1 MDNAFLGPLVSAFGR
16 SFLSKRNRGKS
27 TGKKNIHR
35 MGFLLVAAWG
45 FFIASIVALIIFIVD
60 FSRGWLN
67 SGGIIAFIAAE
78 LVIIFSCLLFYAW
91 YRNAYVEI
99 TRSYVLR
106 RTFLRF
112 VEKVEYRR
120 IRKYGYHERYDHN
133 NNFEDGLYLG
143 GPLVEGHK
151 YSAES
156 VELHSNWANFGY
168 VLGQLAFRILNERWA
183 EAESDEDQNLIQEY
197 VSSGRAREICLE
209 QSGFVF
215 LENDNSPYKDSSEQ
229 DSSNE

>member
-1 MDNAFLGPLVSAFGR
+1 
-16 SFLSKRNRGKS
+16 
-27 TGKKNIHR
+27 

-78 LVIIFSCLLFYAW
+78 LVIIFSCLLFYVW

-120 IRKYGYHERYDHN
+120 IRDFGYYERTDRD
-133 NNFEDGLYLG
+133 NNFEDGLYID
-143 GPLVEGHK
+143 GPYNDEG
-151 YSAES
+151 YFDEGI
-156 VELHSNWANFGY
+156 ELHSNWVNMSY
-168 VLGQLAFRILNERWA
+168 VLGQLAFRIVNERWA
-183 EAESDEDQNLIQEY
+183 EPESDEDQNLIQEY
-197 VSSGRAREICLE
+197 ISSGKAREICLE

-215 LENDNSPYKDSSEQ
+215 PENDNSPYRESKE
-229 DSSNE
+229 

>member
-1 MDNAFLGPLVSAFGR
+1 MDNAFLGPIISALGR
-16 SFLSKRNRGKS
+16 SFQSKRNRGKS

-35 MGFLLVAAWG
+35 MGFLLLAAYG
-45 FFIASIVALIIFIVD
+45 FWAVSLVALVLFLYFYFRFNRFD
-60 FSRGWLN
+60 
-67 SGGIIAFIAAE
+67 GICQGI
-78 LVIIFSCLLFYAW
+78 LMSCPVAGLLFYVW

-99 TRSYVLR
+99 TRTYVLR

-156 VELHSNWANFGY
+156 VELHSNWVNMSY
-168 VLGQLAFRILNERWA
+168 VLGQLAFRIVNERWA
-183 EAESDEDQNLIQEY
+183 EPESDEDQNLIQEY

-215 LENDNSPYKDSSEQ
+215 PENDNSPYKDSSEE
-229 DSSNE
+229 DSSN

>member
-1 MDNAFLGPLVSAFGR
+1 VDNAFLGPLLSAFGR

-78 LVIIFSCLLFYAW
+78 LVIIFSCLLFYVW

-120 IRKYGYHERYDHN
+120 IRDFGYYERTDRD
-133 NNFEDGLYLG
+133 NNFEDGLYID
-143 GPLVEGHK
+143 GPYNDEG
-151 YSAES
+151 YFDEGI
-156 VELHSNWANFGY
+156 ELHSNWVNMSY
-168 VLGQLAFRILNERWA
+168 VLGQLAFRIVNERWA
-183 EAESDEDQNLIQEY
+183 EPESDEDQNLIQEY
-197 VSSGRAREICLE
+197 ISSGKAREICLE

-215 LENDNSPYKDSSEQ
+215 PENDNSPYREGKE
-229 DSSNE
+229 

>member
-1 MDNAFLGPLVSAFGR
+1 MDNAFLGPLVSALGR

-35 MGFLLVAAWG
+35 MVFLLLAACG
-45 FFIASIVALIIFIVD
+45 FWAVSFVALVLFLYFYFRFNRFD
-60 FSRGWLN
+60 
-67 SGGIIAFIAAE
+67 GICQGI
-78 LVIIFSCLLFYAW
+78 LMSCPVAGLLFYAW

-106 RTFLRF
+106 RNFLRF

-120 IRKYGYHERYDHN
+120 IRDFGYYERTDRD
-133 NNFEDGLYLG
+133 NNFEDGLYID
-143 GPLVEGHK
+143 GPYNDEG
-151 YSAES
+151 YFNEGI
-156 VELHSNWANFGY
+156 ELHSNWVNMSY
-168 VLGQLAFRILNERWA
+168 VLGQLAFRIVNERWA
-183 EAESDEDQNLIQEY
+183 EPESDEDQNLIQEY

-215 LENDNSPYKDSSEQ
+215 PENDNSPYREGKE
-229 DSSNE
+229 

>member
-1 MDNAFLGPLVSAFGR
+1 MDNAFLGPLLSAFGR

-45 FFIASIVALIIFIVD
+45 FFIASIVALIIFIID

-99 TRSYVLR
+99 TRTYVLR

-120 IRKYGYHERYDHN
+120 IRDFGYYERTDRD
-133 NNFEDGLYLG
+133 NNFEDGLYID
-143 GPLVEGHK
+143 GPYNDEG
-151 YSAES
+151 YFGEGI
-156 VELHSNWANFGY
+156 ELHSNWVNMSY
-168 VLGQLAFRILNERWA
+168 VLGQLAFRIVNERWA

-215 LENDNSPYKDSSEQ
+215 PENDNSPYREGKE
-229 DSSNE
+229 

>member
-1 MDNAFLGPLVSAFGR
+1 MDNAFLGPLVSALGR

-78 LVIIFSCLLFYAW
+78 LVIIFSCLLFYVW

-99 TRSYVLR
+99 TRSYVYAAY
-106 RTFLRF
+106 F
-112 VEKVEYRR
+112 
-120 IRKYGYHERYDHN
+120 
-133 NNFEDGLYLG
+133 
-143 GPLVEGHK
+143 
-151 YSAES
+151 
-156 VELHSNWANFGY
+156 
-168 VLGQLAFRILNERWA
+168 
-183 EAESDEDQNLIQEY
+183 
-197 VSSGRAREICLE
+197 
-209 QSGFVF
+209 
-215 LENDNSPYKDSSEQ
+215 SPVC
-229 DSSNE
+229 

>member
-1 MDNAFLGPLVSAFGR
+1 MDNAFLGPIISALGR
-16 SFLSKRNRGKS
+16 SFQSKRNRGKS

-35 MGFLLVAAWG
+35 MGFLLLAAYG
-45 FFIASIVALIIFIVD
+45 FWAVSLVALVLFLYFYFRFNRFD
-60 FSRGWLN
+60 
-67 SGGIIAFIAAE
+67 GICQGI
-78 LVIIFSCLLFYAW
+78 LMSCPVAGLLFYVW

-120 IRKYGYHERYDHN
+120 IRDFGYYERTDRD
-133 NNFEDGLYLG
+133 NNFEDGLYID
-143 GPLVEGHK
+143 GPYNDEG
-151 YSAES
+151 YFGEGI
-156 VELHSNWANFGY
+156 ELHSNWVNMSY
-168 VLGQLAFRILNERWA
+168 VLGQLAFRIVNERWA
-183 EAESDEDQNLIQEY
+183 EPESDEDQNLIQEY

-215 LENDNSPYKDSSEQ
+215 PENDNSPYRESKE
-229 DSSNE
+229 

>member
-1 MDNAFLGPLVSAFGR
+1 MDNAFLGPLLSAFGR

-45 FFIASIVALIIFIVD
+45 FFIASIVALIIFIID

-120 IRKYGYHERYDHN
+120 IRDFGYYERTDRD
-133 NNFEDGLYLG
+133 NNFEDGLYID
-143 GPLVEGHK
+143 GPYNDEG
-151 YSAES
+151 YFDEGI
-156 VELHSNWANFGY
+156 ELHSNWVNMSY
-168 VLGQLAFRILNERWA
+168 VLGQLAFRIVNERWA

-215 LENDNSPYKDSSEQ
+215 LENDNSPYRESKE
-229 DSSNE
+229 

>member
-1 MDNAFLGPLVSAFGR
+1 
-16 SFLSKRNRGKS
+16 
-27 TGKKNIHR
+27 

-99 TRSYVLR
+99 TRTYVLR

-112 VEKVEYRR
+112 VEKIEYRR
-120 IRKYGYHERYDHN
+120 IRDFGYYERTDRD
-133 NNFEDGLYLG
+133 NNFEDGLYID
-143 GPLVEGHK
+143 GPYNDEG
-151 YSAES
+151 YFDEGI
-156 VELHSNWANFGY
+156 ELHSNWVNMSY
-168 VLGQLAFRILNERWA
+168 VLGQLAFRIVNERWA
-183 EAESDEDQNLIQEY
+183 EPESDEDQNLIQEY

-215 LENDNSPYKDSSEQ
+215 LENDNSPYRESKE
-229 DSSNE
+229 

>member
-1 MDNAFLGPLVSAFGR
+1 
-16 SFLSKRNRGKS
+16 
-27 TGKKNIHR
+27 

-120 IRKYGYHERYDHN
+120 IRDFGYYERMDRD
-133 NNFEDGLYLG
+133 NNFEDGLYID
-143 GPLVEGHK
+143 GPYNDEG
-151 YSAES
+151 YFDEGI
-156 VELHSNWANFGY
+156 ELHSNWVNMSY
-168 VLGQLAFRILNERWA
+168 VLGQLAFRIVNERWA
-183 EAESDEDQNLIQEY
+183 EPESDEDQNLIQEY

-215 LENDNSPYKDSSEQ
+215 PENDNSPYREGKE
-229 DSSNE
+229 

>member
-1 MDNAFLGPLVSAFGR
+1 MDNAFLGPLLSAFGR

-78 LVIIFSCLLFYAW
+78 LVIIFSCLLFYVW

-120 IRKYGYHERYDHN
+120 IRD
-133 NNFEDGLYLG
+133 
-143 GPLVEGHK
+143 
-151 YSAES
+151 
-156 VELHSNWANFGY
+156 FGY
-168 VLGQLAFRILNERWA
+168 YERT
-183 EAESDEDQNLIQEY
+183 DRDNNLED
-197 VSSGRAREICLE
+197 
-209 QSGFVF
+209 
-215 LENDNSPYKDSSEQ
+215 
-229 DSSNE
+229 

>member
-1 MDNAFLGPLVSAFGR
+1 MDNAFLGPIISALGR
-16 SFLSKRNRGKS
+16 SFQSKRNRGKS

-35 MGFLLVAAWG
+35 MGFLLLAAYG
-45 FFIASIVALIIFIVD
+45 FWAVSLVALVLFLYFYFRFNRFD
-60 FSRGWLN
+60 
-67 SGGIIAFIAAE
+67 GICQGI
-78 LVIIFSCLLFYAW
+78 LMSCPVAGLLFYVW

-99 TRSYVLR
+99 TRTYVLR

-120 IRKYGYHERYDHN
+120 IRDFGYYERTDRD
-133 NNFEDGLYLG
+133 NNFEDGLYID
-143 GPLVEGHK
+143 GPYNDEG
-151 YSAES
+151 YFDEGI
-156 VELHSNWANFGY
+156 ELHSNWVNMSY
-168 VLGQLAFRILNERWA
+168 VLGQLAFRIVNERWA
-183 EAESDEDQNLIQEY
+183 EPESDEDQNLIQEY

-215 LENDNSPYKDSSEQ
+215 PENDNSPYKDSSEE

>member
-1 MDNAFLGPLVSAFGR
+1 MDNAFLGPLLSAFGR

-120 IRKYGYHERYDHN
+120 IRDFGYYERMDRD
-133 NNFEDGLYLG
+133 NNFEDGLYID
-143 GPLVEGHK
+143 GPYNDEG
-151 YSAES
+151 YFDEGI
-156 VELHSNWANFGY
+156 ELHSNWVNMSY
-168 VLGQLAFRILNERWA
+168 VLGQLAFRIVNERWA
-183 EAESDEDQNLIQEY
+183 EPESDEDQNLIQEY

-215 LENDNSPYKDSSEQ
+215 PENDNSPYREGKE
-229 DSSNE
+229 

>member
-1 MDNAFLGPLVSAFGR
+1 MDNAFLGTLVSALGR

-35 MGFLLVAAWG
+35 MVFLLLAACG
-45 FFIASIVALIIFIVD
+45 FWAVSFVALVLFLYFYFRFNRFD
-60 FSRGWLN
+60 
-67 SGGIIAFIAAE
+67 GICQGI
-78 LVIIFSCLLFYAW
+78 LMSCPVAGLLFYAW

-106 RTFLRF
+106 RNFLRF

-120 IRKYGYHERYDHN
+120 IRDFGYYERTDRD
-133 NNFEDGLYLG
+133 NNFEDGLYID
-143 GPLVEGHK
+143 GPYNDEG
-151 YSAES
+151 YFNEGI
-156 VELHSNWANFGY
+156 ELHSNWVNMSY
-168 VLGQLAFRILNERWA
+168 VLGQLAFRIVNERWA
-183 EAESDEDQNLIQEY
+183 EPESDEDQNLIQEY

-215 LENDNSPYKDSSEQ
+215 PENDNSPYRKSKE
-229 DSSNE
+229 

>member
-1 MDNAFLGPLVSAFGR
+1 MDNAFLGPIISALGR
-16 SFLSKRNRGKS
+16 SFQSKRNRGKS

-35 MGFLLVAAWG
+35 MGFLLLAAYG
-45 FFIASIVALIIFIVD
+45 FWAVSLVALVLFLYFYFRFNRFD
-60 FSRGWLN
+60 
-67 SGGIIAFIAAE
+67 GICQGI
-78 LVIIFSCLLFYAW
+78 LMSCPVAGLLFYVW

-99 TRSYVLR
+99 TRTYVLR

-120 IRKYGYHERYDHN
+120 IRDFGYYERTDRD
-133 NNFEDGLYLG
+133 NNFEDGLYID
-143 GPLVEGHK
+143 GPYNDEG
-151 YSAES
+151 YFDEGI
-156 VELHSNWANFGY
+156 ELHSNWVNMSY

-215 LENDNSPYKDSSEQ
+215 PENDNSPYRESKE
-229 DSSNE
+229 

>member
-1 MDNAFLGPLVSAFGR
+1 VDNAFLGPLLSAFGR

-120 IRKYGYHERYDHN
+120 IRDFGYYERTDRD
-133 NNFEDGLYLG
+133 NNFEDGLYID
-143 GPLVEGHK
+143 GPYNDEG
-151 YSAES
+151 YFDEGI
-156 VELHSNWANFGY
+156 ELHSNWVNMSY
-168 VLGQLAFRILNERWA
+168 VLGQLAFRIVNERWA
-183 EAESDEDQNLIQEY
+183 EPESDEDQNLIQEY

-215 LENDNSPYKDSSEQ
+215 PENDNSPYREGKE
-229 DSSNE
+229 

>member
-1 MDNAFLGPLVSAFGR
+1 MDNAFLGPIISALGR
-16 SFLSKRNRGKS
+16 SFQSKRNRGKS

-35 MGFLLVAAWG
+35 MGFLLLAAYG
-45 FFIASIVALIIFIVD
+45 FWAVSLVALVLFLYFYFRFNRFD
-60 FSRGWLN
+60 
-67 SGGIIAFIAAE
+67 GICQGI
-78 LVIIFSCLLFYAW
+78 LMSCPVAGLLFYVW

-99 TRSYVLR
+99 TRTYVLR

-120 IRKYGYHERYDHN
+120 IRDFGYYERTDRD
-133 NNFEDGLYLG
+133 NNFEDGLYID
-143 GPLVEGHK
+143 GPYNDEG
-151 YSAES
+151 YFGEGI
-156 VELHSNWANFGY
+156 ELHSNWVNMSY
-168 VLGQLAFRILNERWA
+168 VLGQLAFRIVNERWA
-183 EAESDEDQNLIQEY
+183 EPESDEDQNLIQEY

-215 LENDNSPYKDSSEQ
+215 PENDNSPYKDSSEE

>member
-1 MDNAFLGPLVSAFGR
+1 MDNAFLGPLLSAFGR

-35 MGFLLVAAWG
+35 MGFLLLAAYG
-45 FFIASIVALIIFIVD
+45 FWAVSLVALVLFLYFYFRFNRFD
-60 FSRGWLN
+60 
-67 SGGIIAFIAAE
+67 GICQGI
-78 LVIIFSCLLFYAW
+78 LMSCPVAGLLFYVW

-99 TRSYVLR
+99 TRTYVLR

-120 IRKYGYHERYDHN
+120 IRDFGYYERTDRD
-133 NNFEDGLYLG
+133 NNFEDGLYID
-143 GPLVEGHK
+143 GPYNDEG
-151 YSAES
+151 YFGEGI
-156 VELHSNWANFGY
+156 ELHSNWVNMSY
-168 VLGQLAFRILNERWA
+168 VLGQLAFRIVNERWA

-215 LENDNSPYKDSSEQ
+215 PENDNSPYRESKE
-229 DSSNE
+229 

>member
-1 MDNAFLGPLVSAFGR
+1 MDTAFLGPLLSAFGR

-78 LVIIFSCLLFYAW
+78 LVIIFSCLLFYVW

-99 TRSYVLR
+99 TRTYVLR

-112 VEKVEYRR
+112 VEKIEYRR
-120 IRKYGYHERYDHN
+120 IRDFGYYERTDRD
-133 NNFEDGLYLG
+133 NNFEDGLYID
-143 GPLVEGHK
+143 GPYNDEG
-151 YSAES
+151 YFDEGI
-156 VELHSNWANFGY
+156 ELHSNWVNMSY
-168 VLGQLAFRILNERWA
+168 VLGQLAFRIVNERWA
-183 EAESDEDQNLIQEY
+183 DPESDEDQNLIQEY

-215 LENDNSPYKDSSEQ
+215 PENDNSPYKDSSEE

>member
-1 MDNAFLGPLVSAFGR
+1 MDNAFLGPLLSAFGR

-78 LVIIFSCLLFYAW
+78 LVIIFSCLLFYVW

-120 IRKYGYHERYDHN
+120 IRDFGYYERTDRD
-133 NNFEDGLYLG
+133 NNFEDGLYID
-143 GPLVEGHK
+143 GPYNDEG
-151 YSAES
+151 YFDEGI
-156 VELHSNWANFGY
+156 ELHSNWVNMSY

-183 EAESDEDQNLIQEY
+183 EPESDEDQNLIQEY
-197 VSSGRAREICLE
+197 VLSGRAREICLE

-215 LENDNSPYKDSSEQ
+215 PENDNSPYRESKE
-229 DSSNE
+229 

>member
-1 MDNAFLGPLVSAFGR
+1 MDNAFFGPLLSAFGR

-78 LVIIFSCLLFYAW
+78 LVIIFSCLLFYVW

-112 VEKVEYRR
+112 VEKVEYHR
-120 IRKYGYHERYDHN
+120 IRDFGYYERTDRD
-133 NNFEDGLYLG
+133 NNFEDGLYID
-143 GPLVEGHK
+143 GPYNDEG
-151 YSAES
+151 YFDEGI
-156 VELHSNWANFGY
+156 ELHSNWANFGY
-168 VLGQLAFRILNERWA
+168 VLGQLAFRIVNERWA
-183 EAESDEDQNLIQEY
+183 EPESDEDQNLIQEY
-197 VSSGRAREICLE
+197 VLSGRAREICLE
-209 QSGFVF
+209 HSGFVF
-215 LENDNSPYKDSSEQ
+215 PENDNSPEQ
-229 DSSNE
+229 ESKE

>member
-1 MDNAFLGPLVSAFGR
+1 MDNAFLGPLLSAFGR

-45 FFIASIVALIIFIVD
+45 FFIASIVALIIFIID

-120 IRKYGYHERYDHN
+120 IRDFGYYERTDRD
-133 NNFEDGLYLG
+133 NNFEDGLYID
-143 GPLVEGHK
+143 GPYNDEG
-151 YSAES
+151 YFDEGI
-156 VELHSNWANFGY
+156 ELHSNWVNMSY
-168 VLGQLAFRILNERWA
+168 VLGQLAFRIVNERWA
-183 EAESDEDQNLIQEY
+183 EPESDEDQNLIQEY

-215 LENDNSPYKDSSEQ
+215 PENDNSPYKDSSEE

>member
-1 MDNAFLGPLVSAFGR
+1 MDNAFLSPILSAFGR

-35 MGFLLVAAWG
+35 MGFLLLAAYG
-45 FFIASIVALIIFIVD
+45 FWAVSLVALVLFLYFYFRFNRFD
-60 FSRGWLN
+60 
-67 SGGIIAFIAAE
+67 GICQGI
-78 LVIIFSCLLFYAW
+78 LMSCPVVGLLFYVW

-99 TRSYVLR
+99 TRTYVLR

-120 IRKYGYHERYDHN
+120 IRDFGYYERTDRD
-133 NNFEDGLYLG
+133 NNFEDGLYID
-143 GPLVEGHK
+143 GPYNDEG
-151 YSAES
+151 YFDEGI
-156 VELHSNWANFGY
+156 ELHSNWVNMSY
-168 VLGQLAFRILNERWA
+168 VLGQLAFRIVNERWA
-183 EAESDEDQNLIQEY
+183 EAESDEDQNLIQDY

-215 LENDNSPYKDSSEQ
+215 PENDNSPYRESKE
-229 DSSNE
+229 

>member
-1 MDNAFLGPLVSAFGR
+1 MDNAFFGPLLSAFGR

-78 LVIIFSCLLFYAW
+78 LVIIFSCLLFYVW

-112 VEKVEYRR
+112 VEKVEYHR
-120 IRKYGYHERYDHN
+120 IRDFGYYERTDRD
-133 NNFEDGLYLG
+133 NNFEDGLYID
-143 GPLVEGHK
+143 GPYNDEG
-151 YSAES
+151 YFDEGI
-156 VELHSNWANFGY
+156 ELHSNWANFGY
-168 VLGQLAFRILNERWA
+168 VLGQLAFRIVNERWA
-183 EAESDEDQNLIQEY
+183 EPESDEDQNLIQEY
-197 VSSGRAREICLE
+197 VLSGRAREICLE
-209 QSGFVF
+209 HSGFVF
-215 LENDNSPYKDSSEQ
+215 PENDNSPYKDSSEE